1 MEGSCQEGNLTGPR
15 NKRAEVDGQKTE
27 KNGGVF

>member
-1 MEGSCQEGNLTGPR
+1 MEGSLQEGNLTGPR
-15 NKRAEVDGQKTE
+15 NKKIEVDGQKIE